1 MKVSLKGVTKV
12 YGSQKAVDNIS
23 FTVGEG
29 EILGF
34 LGPNGAGKSTT
45 MKMIT
50 GFLSPNEGEITLN
63 DRKMADDA
71 DWYKSQIG
79 YLSEANPLYKDLYVK
94 EYLEF
99 VGNVHKITNKQSR
112 IKELIEQTG
121 LIKEQNKKIGTLS
134 KGYKQRVG
142 LAQALL
148 HDPKVLILDEPTSG
162 LDLNQIVEIRSLIKS
177 IQKDKTIIFSTHIM
191 QEVEALCSRVIII
204 DSGKIIADD
213 PIDKLINRIGGNTV
227 LFVEYKGILSDLSS
241 LEAITSVSK
250 VTKNDKNLIEISY
263 NAQYDV
269 REDVFDQMV
278 KANCKI
284 IGMYYQ
290 KLDVES
296 IFQKLTK
303 SN

>member
-1 MKVSLKGVTKV
+1 MKVSIKGVTMV

-23 FTVGEG
+23 FTVNEG

-50 GFLSPNEGEITLN
+50 GFLNPNEGEITLD
-63 DRKMADDA
+63 DRKITDDE
-71 DWYKSQIG
+71 DWYKGQIG
-79 YLSEANPLYKDLYVK
+79 YLSESNPLYKDLYVK

-99 VGNVHKITNKQSR
+99 VANVHKITNKQSR

-121 LIKEQNKKIGTLS
+121 LTKEQNKKIGTLS

-177 IQKDKTIIFSTHIM
+177 VQKDKTIIFSTHIM

-204 DSGKIIADD
+204 DGGKIIADD
-213 PIDKLINRIGGNTV
+213 PIEILKNRVGGDTV
-227 LFVEYKGILSDLSS
+227 LFVEYKGNISDLSS
-241 LEAITSVSK
+241 LKNITSVSK
-250 VTKNDKNLIEISY
+250 VSKNDKNLLEISY